1 MSLVK
6 PARSRRISGQSMTE
20 YIIIVFLVGI
30 GGIALVTLFGDNVR
44 ALFGSSAES
53 LAGNPLVKN
62 SGEMATNP
70 KFNMKGGSTDPYNTG
85 SCGVTGCS
93 TTGP

>member
-1 MSLVK
+1 MSLLK
-6 PARSRRISGQSMTE
+6 PARRRISGQSMTE

-30 GGIALVTLFGDNVR
+30 GGIALVTLFGDNIR

-53 LAGNPLVKN
+53 LAGDPLVKN
-62 SGEMATNP
+62 SGQEATNP
-70 KFNMKGGSTDPYNTG
+70 KWNMKGGSVDPYSTG
-85 SCGVTGCS
+85 SCGATGCS